1 MDARP
6 HRRLPAQALAAWAC
20 LRCALRAALCAAVGL
35 GFAPAG
41 QADSGAAEGRQ
52 AAAFSPATQ
61 AVSRGADLP
70 GQLATLREERV
81 RAALERSVPAPR
93 VQALVSEMLPGD
105 VQVVVVRNAPGGVGA
120 YYPGLMAIG
129 YEHVYT
135 NTRQRRVHS
144 GRPGLIVLDARLEEQ
159 ADRDIIAF
167 VLAHEHGHHR
177 LERGHGELH
186 ADAYARDLLTRL
198 GMWSP
203 GIAAQAFQ
211 FAAGVPLAR
220 WLVPAVA
227 DRLRA
232 LEAGPQA
239 VAMAQPR

>member
-1 MDARP
+1 MDTRP
-6 HRRLPAQALAAWAC
+6 HRRLPATAPAVRAR
-20 LRCALRAALCAAVGL
+20 LRSALRALVGAALGL
-35 GFAPAG
+35 GFALSC
-41 QADSGAAEGRQ
+41 QAQPGTTEGRQ
-52 AAAFSPATQ
+52 AAGFSATAPA
-61 AVSRGADLP
+61 AGRGADLP
-70 GQLATLREERV
+70 GQLAALREERV

-93 VQALVSEMLPGD
+93 VQALVNEMLPGD

-120 YYPGLMAIG
+120 YYPGLVAFG

-135 NTRQRRVHS
+135 NARERRVHS

-167 VLAHEHGHHR
+167 VLAHEHGNHR
-177 LERGHGELH
+177 LERGHAEHH

-203 GIAAQAFQ
+203 HIAAAAFQ

-227 DRLRA
+227 ERLRA
-232 LEAGPQA
+232 LEAGTQA
-239 VAMAQPR
+239 VAMSQPR

>member
-1 MDARP
+1 MDTRT
-6 HRRLPAQALAAWAC
+6 HRCLPAEALAWLGC
-20 LRCALRAALCAAVGL
+20 GWRALLGAVAGL
-35 GFAPAG
+35 GLALSCQAQAG
-41 QADSGAAEGRQ
+41 GPDARQ
-52 AAAFSPATQ
+52 AAGFAAT
-61 AVSRGADLP
+61 APVSGRGADLP
-70 GQLATLREERV
+70 GQLAMLREERV

-93 VQALVSEMLPGD
+93 VQALVNEMLPGD

-177 LERGHGELH
+177 LERGHGEHH

-203 GIAAQAFQ
+203 GIAAAAFQ

-227 DRLRA
+227 ERLRA
-232 LEAGPQA
+232 LEADSQA
-239 VAMAQPR
+239 VAMTQPR